1 MRLLLA
7 GLLAALTILPAHADP
22 LADLVTRLQP
32 QVVNIAFQ
40 RNEQKPGLAPVPVK
54 RGVGT
59 GFIVDPRGIIATNRH
74 VTDGG
79 EEIYATLSDNTR
91 LRATL
96 IYRSPDID
104 LALLQ
109 VTPDRPLTAVSF
121 GDSDTIRP
129 GDTVIAIGNPLGLGG
144 TVTSGIVSALDRD
157 IQETPLDSFLQ
168 IDAAIN
174 PGNSGGPLFNWQGV
188 VIGVNTA
195 VQGLPGGGQ
204 SGSIG
209 LNFAIPINDVKFI
222 LDNLRLYGRMRRGII
237 GAGLQDISA
246 DLADGLG
253 LPKATGSLVA
263 TIVPGGPADQ
273 AGLAVGDV
281 ILELGGKVI
290 TNTRSALRFITAS
303 PGRQHTEIRVRR
315 DDTSIIRHV
324 TLGEQ
329 TNPDEAL
336 LMMMPE
342 GRMVAINEKSLGV
355 ETMVDARGLM
365 VTSVTSDGLG
375 AYLGILAGT
384 RILRTSRGPVTRLED
399 VIKAAGATY
408 DQGRRHLPVL
418 VSDDQAGER
427 WVAMPLV
434 VPAQ

>member
-1 MRLLLA
+1 M
-7 GLLAALTILPAHADP
+7 
-22 LADLVTRLQP
+22 
-32 QVVNIAFQ
+32 
-40 RNEQKPGLAPVPVK
+40 
-54 RGVGT
+54 
-59 GFIVDPRGIIATNRH
+59 
-74 VTDGG
+74 
-79 EEIYATLSDNTR
+79 
-91 LRATL
+91 
-96 IYRSPDID
+96 
-104 LALLQ
+104 
-109 VTPDRPLTAVSF
+109 
-121 GDSDTIRP
+121 
-129 GDTVIAIGNPLGLGG
+129 
-144 TVTSGIVSALDRD
+144 
-157 IQETPLDSFLQ
+157 
-168 IDAAIN
+168 
-174 PGNSGGPLFNWQGV
+174 
-188 VIGVNTA
+188 IGVNTA

-434 VPAQ
+434 VPAK